1 MATTSLP
8 PFPPTSALSELLD
21 QPRDLRAGE
30 LGELTRRV
38 VDTPAL
44 WRPLIRHDPQRRWYE
59 RLLLTPRV
67 EVWLIGWA
75 PWQGTRPHD
84 HGGTEGAMTVAEGVL
99 TEHVYLGL
107 APEDR
112 EVHPQKTLE
121 RGAGSV
127 ATFAI
132 DHVHRVVN
140 RSTVNATSVHAYSPA
155 GQPMRFY
162 GADAQRQTTEGGVLT
177 VDDLLARARRRL
189 TRLTPEEAARAAAE
203 GALLVD
209 IRPEAQRLREGA
221 IPGALPIERNLLEW
235 RLDPQS
241 PWHLP
246 QMRDHDQR
254 VVVLCSEGYTS
265 SLAAASLQDLGLT
278 CVTDLE
284 GGFRAWAAA
293 GLPTV
298 NV

>member
-140 RSTVNATSVHAYSPA
+140 RSTVNATSVHAYS
-155 GQPMRFY
+155 
-162 GADAQRQTTEGGVLT
+162 
-177 VDDLLARARRRL
+177 
-189 TRLTPEEAARAAAE
+189 
-203 GALLVD
+203 
-209 IRPEAQRLREGA
+209 
-221 IPGALPIERNLLEW
+221 
-235 RLDPQS
+235 
-241 PWHLP
+241 
-246 QMRDHDQR
+246 
-254 VVVLCSEGYTS
+254 
-265 SLAAASLQDLGLT
+265 
-278 CVTDLE
+278 
-284 GGFRAWAAA
+284 
-293 GLPTV
+293 
-298 NV
+298 